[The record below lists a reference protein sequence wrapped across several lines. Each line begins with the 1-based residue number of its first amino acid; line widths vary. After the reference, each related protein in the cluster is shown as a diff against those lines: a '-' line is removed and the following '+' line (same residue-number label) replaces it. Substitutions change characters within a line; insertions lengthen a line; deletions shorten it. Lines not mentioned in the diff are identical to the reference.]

1 MQVLVHPNRAGLL
14 ALCALIV
21 GAANVP
27 CCLIAAPAAAPA
39 VAAPAQ
45 NSSPYT
51 KGPKT
56 RDGIG
61 VYYFGREI
69 AHYMT
74 HHGAPW
80 LERGE
85 REIEE
90 RPDLVMK
97 ALALKPGDIVADL
110 GCGTG
115 YFSWRM
121 AQAVAPAGI
130 VLSHPTMITQASK
143 AYAMPVSSIESA
155 MTSREMRDA
164 FMPCVPMVMP
174 SEIEIVFTS
183 IGVPPASRMPA
194 MTCWASIRWLRLQ
207 GMVPIHSWATMTSG
221 FFRSS
226 GVNPAE

>member
-27 CCLIAAPAAAPA
+27 CCLIAAPAAVPT

-121 AQAVAPAGI
+121 AQALLQRRLLRAP
-130 VLSHPTMITQASK
+130 
-143 AYAMPVSSIESA
+143 
-155 MTSREMRDA
+155 
-164 FMPCVPMVMP
+164 
-174 SEIEIVFTS
+174 
-183 IGVPPASRMPA
+183 
-194 MTCWASIRWLRLQ
+194 LRQ
-207 GMVPIHSWATMTSG
+207 
-221 FFRSS
+221 
-226 GVNPAE
+226 

>member
-27 CCLIAAPAAAPA
+27 CCLIAAPAAAPTF
-39 VAAPAQ
+39 AAPAQ
-45 NSSPYT
+45 SSSPYT

-130 VLSHPTMITQASK
+130 VYGVEIQTEMLALLDVLMQQRGVTNGVGVLGINDAFYSRLTPAERAAVDAAGAKALAYNRQASRQ
-143 AYAMPVSSIESA
+143 ADQPSL
-155 MTSREMRDA
+155 MRGS
-164 FMPCVPMVMP
+164 MP
-174 SEIEIVFTS
+174 SRCRPQVCAPSCSRPPS
-183 IGVPPASRMPA
+183 ITPAVRA
-194 MTCWASIRWLRLQ
+194 
-207 GMVPIHSWATMTSG
+207 
-221 FFRSS
+221 
-226 GVNPAE
+226 